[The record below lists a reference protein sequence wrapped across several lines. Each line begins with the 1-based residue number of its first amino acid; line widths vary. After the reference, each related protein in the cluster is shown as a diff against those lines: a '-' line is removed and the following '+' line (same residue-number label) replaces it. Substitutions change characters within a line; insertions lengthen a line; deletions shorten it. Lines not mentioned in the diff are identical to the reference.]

1 MEETHPKKTAFRFS
15 PQRSQPQLELSIF
28 GSVRSGPILNKNNQT
43 EFFLKFLNRTE
54 NRFKPINLDSVPFGF
69 FPFQTGSN

>member
-28 GSVRSGPILNKNNQT
+28 GSVRSDPILNKNNQI
-43 EFFLKFLNRTE
+43 EFFLSF
-54 NRFKPINLDSVPFGF
+54 
-69 FPFQTGSN
+69 